1 MAAAAAAGKYSDYD
15 DFEFYSLF
23 ITWPNTYCML
33 MKDLAGSDCYEPVAQ
48 KFIIHGLWPI
58 YNDFHARPKCR
69 STSNA
74 QKQFNG
80 EPFKKCGLKNKRKEP
95 DPPWH
100 PEPPSAAQT
109 GTGSPGRFFVMQSMD
124 WKEWFQQ
131 EVMETFTRRKPT
143 YEMFVGEMNL
153 NLSDV
158 AAALE
163 YLHHGCAILIVHC
176 DLKPSNIL
184 LDDAKIAHVADFGIA
199 KLLGGGDSMTQTM
212 TLATVGYMAPEYEME
227 GIVSTRGDV
236 YSFGIVVMETFTKRK
251 PTGEMFVGEMNL
263 KQWVSNSLLA
273 DAIVEVVDAYLLGAE
288 EDHFVPK
295 RDCLSSIMRLGL
307 ACSAESPEE
316 KMSMQEVVVTFNRI
330 KINFLKDTGVE

>member
-1 MAAAAAAGKYSDYD
+1 MVSTRGYVYS
-15 DFEFYSLF
+15 FG
-23 ITWPNTYCML
+23 I
-33 MKDLAGSDCYEPVAQ
+33 V
-48 KFIIHGLWPI
+48 
-58 YNDFHARPKCR
+58 
-69 STSNA
+69 
-74 QKQFNG
+74 
-80 EPFKKCGLKNKRKEP
+80 
-95 DPPWH
+95 
-100 PEPPSAAQT
+100 
-109 GTGSPGRFFVMQSMD
+109 
-124 WKEWFQQ
+124 
-131 EVMETFTRRKPT
+131 VMETFTRRKPT

-212 TLATVGYMAPEYEME
+212 TLATVGYMAPAEYEME

>member
-1 MAAAAAAGKYSDYD
+1 MLFMKQLVRWVQSIESLMVILAPLTQPKTTHIIFLCLIVLSMAAAAAAGKYSDYD

-58 YNDFHARPKCR
+58 YNDFHVRPKCR

-80 EPFKKCGLKNKRKEP
+80 EPFKKCGIIL
-95 DPPWH
+95 
-100 PEPPSAAQT
+100 
-109 GTGSPGRFFVMQSMD
+109 FFISTCHVV
-124 WKEWFQQ
+124 F
-131 EVMETFTRRKPT
+131 FYFCR
-143 YEMFVGEMNL
+143 
-153 NLSDV
+153 DV

-184 LDDAKIAHVADFGIA
+184 LDDAKVAHVADFGIA

-236 YSFGIVVMETFTKRK
+236 YSFGIVLMETFTKRK

-288 EDHFVPK
+288 EDHFVAK

-316 KMSMQEVVVTFNRI
+316 KMSMQEVVVTLNRI
-330 KINFLKDTGVE
+330 KIKFLKDSGVE